1 MMHEIQ
7 KKKFEKKRGKME
19 CQVQE
24 FLVCWVNQLASRN
37 LIILKPLL
45 KDLRNGKT
53 TFFVSFYELFR
64 NTNSSYADYFKV
76 GPSILFL
83 SHTGWLRRDTLQF
96 WTNQCL
102 CTSLI
107 IRSILQMVIQCTL
120 KLANWAEIK
129 IYVRRNLRFRS
140 VSDISRVKKKKKTK
154 QNKTKKLSVRDRF
167 TWLRGLSTRT
177 FVARRPRSQETR
189 AQKFT
194 YGFREVM
201 KVRPAGWNDLQ
212 PSDVICG
219 SSNGSLALGL
229 TPKLVHGTRREK
241 E

>member
-1 MMHEIQ
+1 
-7 KKKFEKKRGKME
+7 ME
-19 CQVQE
+19 YQVPE
-24 FLVCWVNQLASRN
+24 FLVCWVNQLARWN

-45 KDLRNGKT
+45 TEWFEEWKI
-53 TFFVSFYELFR
+53 TFFVSFYEFFR

-129 IYVRRNLRFRS
+129 IYVRRNLRLRS
-140 VSDISRVKKKKKTK
+140 VSDISCVKKKKKK
-154 QNKTKKLSVRDRF
+154 KKRNKTKNSQYEIGSHDCEDWAQEHLLLGDQDPRRRGRRNLHTAFVKWWRFVRPDEMTFSLPMLSVVPPMDRLL
-167 TWLRGLSTRT
+167 WG
-177 FVARRPRSQETR
+177 
-189 AQKFT
+189 
-194 YGFREVM
+194 
-201 KVRPAGWNDLQ
+201 
-212 PSDVICG
+212 
-219 SSNGSLALGL
+219 
-229 TPKLVHGTRREK
+229 
-241 E
+241 

>member
-1 MMHEIQ
+1 
-7 KKKFEKKRGKME
+7 ME
-19 CQVQE
+19 YQVPE
-24 FLVCWVNQLASRN
+24 FLVCWVNQLARWN

-45 KDLRNGKT
+45 TEWFEEWKI
-53 TFFVSFYELFR
+53 TFFVSFYEFFR

-129 IYVRRNLRFRS
+129 IYVRRNLRFWS
-140 VSDISRVKKKKKTK
+140 VSDISCVKKNKKKKKNETK
-154 QNKTKKLSVRDRF
+154 QNKKLSVRDRF

>member
-1 MMHEIQ
+1 
-7 KKKFEKKRGKME
+7 ME
-19 CQVQE
+19 CQVLE
-24 FLVCWVNQLASRN
+24 LHVCWVNQLASRN

-45 KDLRNGKT
+45 TEGFEEWKNNF
-53 TFFVSFYELFR
+53 FFVSFYELFR

-120 KLANWAEIK
+120 KLANWAKIK

-140 VSDISRVKKKKKTK
+140 VSDISRVKKKKNETK
-154 QNKTKKLSVRDRF
+154 QNKKT
-167 TWLRGLSTRT
+167 LSTRSVHMT
-177 FVARRPRSQETR
+177 ARTEH
-189 AQKFT
+189 K
-194 YGFREVM
+194 
-201 KVRPAGWNDLQ
+201 N
-212 PSDVICG
+212 ICC
-219 SSNGSLALGL
+219 
-229 TPKLVHGTRREK
+229 
-241 E
+241 

>member
-140 VSDISRVKKKKKTK
+140 VSDISCVKKIKKKKKRNKRK
-154 QNKTKKLSVRDRF
+154 QKT
-167 TWLRGLSTRT
+167 LSTRSVHMT
-177 FVARRPRSQETR
+177 ARTEH
-189 AQKFT
+189 K
-194 YGFREVM
+194 
-201 KVRPAGWNDLQ
+201 N
-212 PSDVICG
+212 ICC
-219 SSNGSLALGL
+219 
-229 TPKLVHGTRREK
+229 
-241 E
+241 

>member
-1 MMHEIQ
+1 MITTRYTAILDQSVLVYFSNHKINFTDGNSVHA
-7 KKKFEKKRGKME
+7 KIGK
-19 CQVQE
+19 
-24 FLVCWVNQLASRN
+24 LGGN
-37 LIILKPLL
+37 
-45 KDLRNGKT
+45 
-53 TFFVSFYELFR
+53 
-64 NTNSSYADYFKV
+64 
-76 GPSILFL
+76 
-83 SHTGWLRRDTLQF
+83 
-96 WTNQCL
+96 
-102 CTSLI
+102 
-107 IRSILQMVIQCTL
+107 
-120 KLANWAEIK
+120 K

-140 VSDISRVKKKKKTK
+140 VSDISRVKKKKTK